1 MHIAPHLKCFQFF
14 IFLIILGMTSDP
26 IYASLKKG
34 TTACILSDVPN
45 SGKLISRKHVC
56 PKSGLSHAGLA
67 ENIPYDVPN
76 LAKLIP
82 RKHVCRKSGL
92 SHAGLAENIPSDVP
106 NSGKPFPGKHVCPK
120 SALLHKDFRHFGA
133 QMCIFLLGVFD
144 IFLFL

>member
-34 TTACILSDVPN
+34 TTAYILSDVPN

-56 PKSGLSHAGLA
+56 RKSALLHKDFG

-82 RKHVCRKSGL
+82 RKHVCRKSALLHKDFG
-92 SHAGLAENIPSDVP
+92 ENIRLDVP
-106 NSGKPFPGKHVCPK
+106 NSAKLISRKHVCRK

-133 QMCIFLLGVFD
+133 QM
-144 IFLFL
+144 